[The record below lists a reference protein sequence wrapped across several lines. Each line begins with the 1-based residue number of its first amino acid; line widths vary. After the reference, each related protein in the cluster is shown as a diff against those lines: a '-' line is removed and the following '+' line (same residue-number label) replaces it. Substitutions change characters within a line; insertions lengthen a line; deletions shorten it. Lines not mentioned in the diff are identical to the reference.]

1 MLFNTLS
8 KRLFGATASTPRK
21 TALWAFHK
29 EKMGAQMVD
38 FAGYSMPVK
47 YPLGGL

>member
-1 MLFNTLS
+1 MLFRSNLS
-8 KRLFGATASTPRK
+8 QRLFSGAAKPRR
-21 TALWAFHK
+21 TQLWAFHK

-38 FAGYSMPVK
+38 FAGYHMPVK